1 MGRKGAYKNSI
12 HLYEHGMCV
21 MIESRDSM
29 NIKIETLKDGITSV
43 ILRKLSETTNERGT
57 KKKEKL
63 GMGAP

>member
-1 MGRKGAYKNSI
+1 
-12 HLYEHGMCV
+12 
-21 MIESRDSM
+21 M